1 MPKIGVE
8 PTLPCGKRI
17 LSPPRLPFRHFG
29 IGGSTPSIVRELQL
43 SLKQSGH
50 TSRSVGQKWWKKNTF
65 PLLTL
70 SAIIAELDSLET
82 PL

>member
-1 MPKIGVE
+1 MVPKIGVE
-8 PTLPCGKRI
+8 PTLSFKKRI

-43 SLKQSGH
+43 SLKQSCDSARCIG
-50 TSRSVGQKWWKKNTF
+50 GENTF
-65 PLLTL
+65 PLMTL
-70 SAIIAELDSLET
+70 SAIMAELDSLET